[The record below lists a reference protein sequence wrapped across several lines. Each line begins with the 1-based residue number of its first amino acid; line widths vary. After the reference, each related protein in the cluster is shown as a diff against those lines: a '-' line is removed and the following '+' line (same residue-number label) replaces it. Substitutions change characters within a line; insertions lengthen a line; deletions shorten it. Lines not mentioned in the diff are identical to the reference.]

1 MVHGNFHMEN
11 FTFFPQNVPTLGHL
25 FPKKIFCKKSLDS
38 SQPLFL
44 LLPGGENSQ
53 QKKKKKNL
61 AWKHKFVCF
70 LQYKIICNYE
80 IQKM

>member
-44 LLPGGENSQ
+44 LLPGGENS
-53 QKKKKKNL
+53 KKKKKEKKPCL
-61 AWKHKFVCF
+61 ETQVCVF
-70 LQYKIICNYE
+70 FTIQNY
-80 IQKM
+80 M

>member
-53 QKKKKKNL
+53 QKKKEKKPCL
-61 AWKHKFVCF
+61 ETQVCVF
-70 LQYKIICNYE
+70 FTIQNY
-80 IQKM
+80 M